1 MSNIK
6 YIVANFIS
14 SKFFYK
20 EVQELKKEYYAEE
33 REKVYKEMQ
42 QLKSSFKELQKDY
55 CKLQQLK
62 LTELIETT
70 VAKEDTPPQEIS
82 KEKDLFDEDSVKFAM
97 KK

>member
-14 SKFFYK
+14 SKFFHK
-20 EVQELKKEYYAEE
+20 EVQQLKKEYYTEE
-33 REKVYKEMQ
+33 KEKVFEEMQ
-42 QLKSSFKELQKDY
+42 QLKNSFKELQKDY

-70 VAKEDTPPQEIS
+70 VAKEDAPPQEINQA
-82 KEKDLFDEDSVKFAM
+82 KDLFDEWGAE
-97 KK
+97 